1 MIIESI
7 FVIGLAI
14 SLDLKFGDP
23 KNKYHPTAW
32 IGTLI
37 AKFTPIAKN
46 GDPLIEKFGGI
57 WVVVITCSLVIVLLY
72 TVNIGI
78 GLGSIFA
85 LEIGVGLITVE
96 YLSMIVFIIA
106 GALLLKSTIAINGM
120 EKHAKSV
127 LKSLDEDDLDSARGH
142 LSMIVKRNTTNLD
155 KNHVL
160 SGVLESISENTVDGV
175 TGPLFY
181 YALLGLPGAFVY
193 RVINTADSMIG
204 YKTDIFKNVGWFA
217 ASCDSILNYIPS
229 RLTGLVMIIS
239 AMILQ
244 NNWKKSYEI
253 MIRDGSKTSS
263 PNAGYPMAA
272 LAGALELKFEKINHY
287 KLGDGEMVL
296 RQEHVHSAISIMK
309 LSSILFF
316 GIVLIPILCIL
327 TILGWIH
334 V

>member
-14 SLDLKFGDP
+14 LLDFKFGDP

-37 AKFTPIAKN
+37 AKLTPLAKN
-46 GDPLIEKFGGI
+46 ENPMMEKLGG
-57 WVVVITCSLVIVLLY
+57 VCVITITSGLVIVLLFIL
-72 TVNIGI
+72 NFGI
-78 GLGSIFA
+78 TLISIDYV
-85 LEIGVGLITVE
+85 LLIVSVIVG
-96 YLSMIVFIIA
+96 
-106 GALLLKSTIAINGM
+106 GLLLKTTIAIRGM

-127 LKSLDEDDLDSARGH
+127 IESLDDDNLDLARTH
-142 LSMIVKRNTTNLD
+142 LSMIVKRNTRNLD

-160 SGVLESISENTVDGV
+160 SGVLESISENTVDGI

-217 ASCDSILNYIPS
+217 ATCDSILNYIPS
-229 RLTGLVMIIS
+229 RLTGLIMIIS
-239 AMILQ
+239 AAILQ
-244 NNWKKSYEI
+244 NNWKESYKI
-253 MIRDGSKTSS
+253 MIRDGKKTES

-272 LAGALELKFEKINHY
+272 LAGALETKFEKINHY
-287 KLGDGEMVL
+287 KLGDGEIIL
-296 RQEHVHSAISIMK
+296 TKEHVHSAISIMK
-309 LSSILFF
+309 LTSVLFF
-316 GIVLIPILCIL
+316 GIVSIPIISIL
-327 TILGWIH
+327 SILGWWIH